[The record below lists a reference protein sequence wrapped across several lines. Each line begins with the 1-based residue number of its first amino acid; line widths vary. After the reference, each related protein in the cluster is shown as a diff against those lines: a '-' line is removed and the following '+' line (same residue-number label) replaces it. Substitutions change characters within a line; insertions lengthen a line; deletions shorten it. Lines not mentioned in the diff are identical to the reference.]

1 MNTILIDEY
10 ITSASL
16 MGTRWAHCK
25 FLLTNS
31 QAQQVAFSSLRMSLV
46 LLENALPPEELE
58 LELFSELVIYLA
70 LSTAL

>member
-1 MNTILIDEY
+1 
-10 ITSASL
+10 
-16 MGTRWAHCK
+16 MGTTWAHCR

-46 LLENALPPEELE
+46 LLENALPLEELE
-58 LELFSELVIYLA
+58 LELELIAELDIDLT